1 VLWSFRPPFLLDGS
15 IDLSFDARVL
25 GFTVLI
31 SLATGLVFGI
41 IPAIKAS
48 GTDINEI
55 LKVGGE
61 AECWAGRT
69 TVCEACW

>member
-1 VLWSFRPPFLLDGS
+1 VVLPASVLLDGS

-55 LKVGGE
+55 
-61 AECWAGRT
+61 
-69 TVCEACW
+69 